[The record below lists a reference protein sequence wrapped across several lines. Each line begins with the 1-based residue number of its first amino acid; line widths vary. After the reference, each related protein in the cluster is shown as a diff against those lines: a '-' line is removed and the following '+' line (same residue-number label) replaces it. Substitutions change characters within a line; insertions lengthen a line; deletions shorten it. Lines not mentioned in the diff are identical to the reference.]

1 MQLVQSKLQFQDY
14 KVNRLT
20 FSSIPDFEAKDDE
33 VFNLNPEFTRRIEA
47 LGDDKYS
54 LTLSV
59 SLGTNGER
67 MPFVLE
73 ASVTGLFVVKDVED
87 PFKMMKLNATS
98 ILFPY
103 VRSLLSML
111 SNLASI
117 PPVVLPPINFAE
129 MVNRAEEKAAEET
142 KN

>member
-1 MQLVQSKLQFQDY
+1 MQLVQSSLQFQGY
-14 KVNRLT
+14 KVNRLM
-20 FSSIPDFEAKDDE
+20 FSAVPDFEAKEDE
-33 VFNLNPEFTRRIEA
+33 VYKLNPAFSRDIEDM
-47 LGDDKYS
+47 GDDRYS
-54 LTLSV
+54 LTITV

-73 ASVTGLFVVKDVED
+73 ASVTGFFVAKNIED
-87 PFKMMKLNATS
+87 PTKTMKLNATS

-117 PPVVLPPINFAE
+117 PPVVLPPVNFAE
-129 MVNRAEEKAAEET
+129 MVNRVEQQAAEEMGD
-142 KN
+142 